1 MRLKISTQKLVYM
14 AFFSSLSIILTRF
27 ASFRFFIGSIEGIRI
42 GFGGLPIVFSGILFG
57 PAAGAIV
64 GGVSDVLGFMLDPVK
79 TGTFL
84 PQITAVSIL
93 RGLIPPLVLR
103 MFGKNIRFSVFP
115 IVTALTVESVV
126 TSIILMPLI
135 LYSAFGIPVLATII
149 PRIISQII
157 QVSIYTIFIL
167 ILFGRV
173 RNLKLIGQER

>member
-42 GFGGLPIVFSGILFG
+42 GFGGLPIIFSGILFG
-57 PAAGAIV
+57 PAA
-64 GGVSDVLGFMLDPVK
+64 
-79 TGTFL
+79 
-84 PQITAVSIL
+84 
-93 RGLIPPLVLR
+93 
-103 MFGKNIRFSVFP
+103 VFP